1 MTADIVAWLKEIRLE
16 KNADAFRSNDID
28 FDALSS
34 LGHDELKELG
44 VSLGD
49 RQRLMKAV
57 AARVEPVPARR
68 ASLACVA
75 ALLLAG
81 CSGDTH
87 LSFLDP
93 QGPVAS
99 AQRWHFAEALA
110 VLVVFVAIPVFVITP
125 WILWR
130 YRYGAK
136 SSRYTPKW
144 NFYGPLEI
152 ASWAGPVVIVV
163 LLAIIVWR
171 DTHALDPYKPLAS
184 NQPALRVQVIGYDW
198 KWLFIYPDQGIASIG
213 VFALPAG
220 RPVAMQLTSAT
231 VMQSLHIPALGSQIY
246 AMGGMVTQLHLQAD
260 RPGRSLGENNMY
272 NGNGFYQQRF
282 TAVAMTPEGFDA
294 WASEVRSSGI
304 ALNEQILKV
313 ISQRNTRAELN
324 AALSQPRSPDGN
336 VYFSGA
342 TAALFPAV
350 VMATMGGT
358 MVAPAKAPQ
367 EPANA
372 AAPAARKPAAPA
384 TEKVQ

>member
-1 MTADIVAWLKEIRLE
+1 MVKIG
-16 KNADAFRSNDID
+16 NACARM
-28 FDALSS
+28 L
-34 LGHDELKELG
+34 
-44 VSLGD
+44 
-49 RQRLMKAV
+49 RWKAV
-57 AARVEPVPARR
+57 ASVL
-68 ASLACVA
+68 SACIA
-75 ALLLAG
+75 ALMISG
-81 CSGDTH
+81 CSSDTH

-93 QGPVAS
+93 QGPVA
-99 AQRWHFAEALA
+99 AVQRWHFIEALA

-136 SSRYTPKW
+136 SSRYSPKW
-144 NFYGPLEI
+144 NYSGLLEI

-184 NQPALRVQVIGYDW
+184 DQPALRVQVIGYDW

-213 VFALPAG
+213 LLALPAG

-246 AMGGMVTQLHLQAD
+246 AMGGMVNQLNLQAD

-272 NGNGFYQQRF
+272 NGDGFHQQRF
-282 TAVAMTPEGFDA
+282 TAVAMTPEGFNA
-294 WASEVRSSGI
+294 WANGVRTNGI
-304 ALNEQILKV
+304 VLNEQNLKL
-313 ISQRNTRAELN
+313 ISQRSTRAELI
-324 AALSQPRSPDGN
+324 AALPPPKSPDGN

-342 TAALFPAV
+342 SATLFPAV

-358 MVAPAKAPQ
+358 MAMPKNAPQ
-367 EPANA
+367 GHANTAIPA
-372 AAPAARKPAAPA
+372 AAKPAEPR

>member
-1 MTADIVAWLKEIRLE
+1 V
-16 KNADAFRSNDID
+16 
-28 FDALSS
+28 
-34 LGHDELKELG
+34 
-44 VSLGD
+44 
-49 RQRLMKAV
+49 
-57 AARVEPVPARR
+57 
-68 ASLACVA
+68 
-75 ALLLAG
+75 
-81 CSGDTH
+81 
-87 LSFLDP
+87 
-93 QGPVAS
+93 
-99 AQRWHFAEALA
+99 FA
-110 VLVVFVAIPVFVITP
+110 ITP

-136 SSRYTPKW
+136 SSRYTPNW

-184 NQPALRVQVIGYDW
+184 DQPALRVQVIGYDW

-272 NGNGFYQQRF
+272 NGNGFHQQRF

-313 ISQRNTRAELN
+313 ISQRSTRAELN

-336 VYFSGA
+336 FYFSGA

-367 EPANA
+367 EPANT